1 LSGRLKRVAGSLFT
15 IGVSHIMVH
24 QYQFNEEE
32 CVDAVRQGD
41 ENAFKQLFLAYYDIL
56 CNFSWRYTRSQ
67 AASEDLVQDVFADI
81 WKKRSNLDSQKSI
94 SIYLYQSVKNRAID
108 HLEHQKVV
116 RKHQQY
122 GDDSDQNV
130 VFIRSTI
137 SEEWEFIKA
146 ARYAIDQLPFR
157 AQQVYTLHREDGLTY
172 QEIAEVMGISV
183 KTVESQMSRALDILR
198 DRLSKYLPIQV
209 TEETLGKIYSLRSA
223 SEK

>member
-1 LSGRLKRVAGSLFT
+1 
-15 IGVSHIMVH
+15 MVH

-108 HLEHQKVV
+108 QD
-116 RKHQQY
+116 RKSTRLNSSHVAISY
-122 GDDSDQNV
+122 A
-130 VFIRSTI
+130 VFC
-137 SEEWEFIKA
+137 
-146 ARYAIDQLPFR
+146 L
-157 AQQVYTLHREDGLTY
+157 
-172 QEIAEVMGISV
+172 
-183 KTVESQMSRALDILR
+183 
-198 DRLSKYLPIQV
+198 
-209 TEETLGKIYSLRSA
+209 
-223 SEK
+223 

>member
-1 LSGRLKRVAGSLFT
+1 
-15 IGVSHIMVH
+15 MVH

-41 ENAFKQLFLAYYDIL
+41 ENAFKQLFLADYDIL
-56 CNFSWRYTRSQ
+56 CNYSWRYARSQ
-67 AASEDLVQDVFADI
+67 AASEELVQDVFADI

-94 SIYLYQSVKNRAID
+94 SIHLYQSVKIRAID

-116 RKHQQY
+116 RKHLQY
-122 GDDSDQNV
+122 GDDSDKNV

-172 QEIAEVMGISV
+172 QEIAEVDRKSTRLNSSHVAISYAV
-183 KTVESQMSRALDILR
+183 FCLKKK
-198 DRLSKYLPIQV
+198 KYYYDQIR
-209 TEETLGKIYSLRSA
+209 K
-223 SEK
+223 

>member
-1 LSGRLKRVAGSLFT
+1 
-15 IGVSHIMVH
+15 MVH

-32 CVDAVRQGD
+32 CVDAVREGVVI
-41 ENAFKQLFLAYYDIL
+41 AYMQLFLVYYVIL
-56 CNFSWRYTRSQ
+56 CNFSWKYTRSQ

-137 SEEWEFIKA
+137 DRKSTRLNSSHVAIS
-146 ARYAIDQLPFR
+146 YAVFCLKKKK
-157 AQQVYTLHREDGLTY
+157 
-172 QEIAEVMGISV
+172 
-183 KTVESQMSRALDILR
+183 KTNA
-198 DRLSKYLPIQV
+198 
-209 TEETLGKIYSLRSA
+209 
-223 SEK
+223 